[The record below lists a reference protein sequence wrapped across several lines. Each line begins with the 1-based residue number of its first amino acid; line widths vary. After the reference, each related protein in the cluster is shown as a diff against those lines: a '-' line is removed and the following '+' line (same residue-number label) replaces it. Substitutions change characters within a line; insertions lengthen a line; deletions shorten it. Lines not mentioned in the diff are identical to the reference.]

1 LNAIHSLDIAQAID
15 SQPVRRFQLLVFAL
29 CFFCLLADGFDAQ
42 ALGYVVP
49 AISKAWG
56 LKPASFAPAFSIGL
70 VGMAIGALV
79 LGSLADYVG
88 RRRIIIGCAAVSGAA
103 TLAMAGVSN
112 LTELVALR
120 FVAGC
125 ALGGLI
131 PNGLALSSEFSP
143 ARWRAVVVM
152 VTACGIS
159 IGSAV
164 GGLAAGTLL
173 AHHGW
178 PIVFQI
184 GGALALVLAVVTA
197 LVLPESVR
205 FQALR
210 RPGSPKI
217 PALMRRVCPGL
228 AVDAA
233 TVFTVLEE
241 KPAGLT
247 VRQLFA
253 GRRLPKTL
261 LLWVIYFSGLLEI
274 YVFASWLPTVLHRA
288 GVSMAW
294 SVYATSA
301 LQIAGTVGSLLLGT
315 VLERF
320 NPGRVLTVLYTLG
333 ALSVFAIGLSLEQP
347 WMIVL
352 AACGAG
358 FGIVGGQAGTH
369 ALASRIYPT
378 FMRSTGMGW
387 ALGIGRIGSVIG
399 PLVGGALLARDWP
412 GQDLLAVGALP
423 ALLAAAAAFGL
434 SRLLGRQN
442 GHHSD
447 EAAAGDPAVDEDAPV
462 VPARA

>member
-1 LNAIHSLDIAQAID
+1 MNAPHSLDIARVID
-15 SQPVRRFQLLVFAL
+15 DQPIRRFQLLVFAL

-49 AISKAWG
+49 AISKDWG
-56 LKPASFAPAFSIGL
+56 IKPASFAPAFSVGL

-79 LGSLADYVG
+79 LGSLADYLG

-103 TLAMAGVSN
+103 TLCMAYVGS
-112 LTELVALR
+112 LPELIALR
-120 FVAGC
+120 FVAGL

-131 PNGLALSSEFSP
+131 PNGLALSSEYSP

-159 IGSAV
+159 IGSAL
-164 GGLAAGTLL
+164 GGLVAGMLL
-173 AHHGW
+173 KHHGW

-184 GGALALVLAVVTA
+184 GGSIALLLTVVTA
-197 LVLPESVR
+197 CLLPESVR
-205 FQALR
+205 FRALR
-210 RPGSPKI
+210 EPGSPKVN
-217 PALMRRVCPGL
+217 ALMRRICPGL
-228 AVDAA
+228 NIGA
-233 TVFTVLEE
+233 TTTFTVSEE
-241 KPAGLT
+241 RAAGLT
-247 VRQLFA
+247 VRQLFV
-253 GRRLPKTL
+253 GDRLPKTL

-274 YVFASWLPTVLHRA
+274 YVFASWLPTVLQRA
-288 GVSMAW
+288 GVSMQW

-320 NPGRVLTVLYTLG
+320 NPGRVLSVLYLFG
-333 ALSVFAIGLSLEQP
+333 AASVFSIGLSLDEP
-347 WMIVL
+347 WLIVL

-399 PLVGGALLARDWP
+399 PLVGGMLLARNWP
-412 GQDLLAVGALP
+412 AQDLLGVGALP
-423 ALLAAAAAFGL
+423 ALVAAGAAFGL
-434 SRLLGRQN
+434 SRLFKGRN
-442 GHHSD
+442 GHHS
-447 EAAAGDPAVDEDAPV
+447 EDTVNHDGTAT
-462 VPARA
+462 VPSKA